1 MPLRSRMARVI
12 IYSALVCGFFA
23 AISSAQSTAPSSAT
37 LHEIHVDGAK
47 KLTEPQIIALTEL
60 QLTSPVDRDAL
71 QAGADKLIRTGIFTH
86 VKYDFH
92 TRGDQ
97 VSVILHVEENSLLPA
112 FFDNLPW
119 FDDSELAA

>member
-1 MPLRSRMARVI
+1 MPFRVQAPRLFASFLFLSFSL
-12 IYSALVCGFFA
+12 SAITA
-23 AISSAQSTAPSSAT
+23 AQSPAPSSAT

-60 QLTSPVDRDAL
+60 QLNSPVDRDAL
-71 QAGADKLIRTGIFTH
+71 QAGADKLIHTGLFAH

-97 VSVILHVEENSLLPA
+97 VSVTFHVEENSLLPA
-112 FFDNLPW
+112 FFDNIP
-119 FDDSELAA
+119 